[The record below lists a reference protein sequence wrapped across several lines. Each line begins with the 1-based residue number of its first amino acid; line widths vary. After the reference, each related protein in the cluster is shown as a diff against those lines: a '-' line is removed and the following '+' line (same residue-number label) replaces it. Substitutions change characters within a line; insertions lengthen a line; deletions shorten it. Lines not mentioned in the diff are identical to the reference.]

1 MNKLKTLV
9 LFAVLAFSL
18 PAGAQKIAH
27 INFDSLV
34 SVMPETKTATEVAQS
49 YLKGL
54 QDEIIAMQNELETK
68 YKKYME
74 EEPNLSEL
82 VKKSQM
88 ESLQQLQARIQD
100 FQQQASEDYKRKQE
114 ELTRPIFEKAK
125 KAVDAVAK
133 EMGYEY
139 VLDTSPSNNTVLY
152 FESTDDIFLAV
163 KKKMESMPAAVIPGA
178 PNSQP
183 KPATPAPKPAAPTQ
197 TPPKK
202 TN

>member
-9 LFAVLAFSL
+9 LFALLAFSL

-74 EEPNLSEL
+74 DEPNLSEL

-100 FQQQASEDYKRKQE
+100 FQQQAAEDYKRKQE

-133 EMGYEY
+133 EMGYKY

-152 FESTDDIFLAV
+152 FDGSDDIFIAV
-163 KKKMESMPAAVIPGA
+163 KKKLESMPAAVIPGA
-178 PNSQP
+178 QSTQP
-183 KPATPAPKPAAPTQ
+183 KPGAPAPKPAAPAQ

>member
-133 EMGYEY
+133 EMGYKY

-152 FESTDDIFLAV
+152 FESSDDIFLAV

>member
-1 MNKLKTLV
+1 
-9 LFAVLAFSL
+9 
-18 PAGAQKIAH
+18 
-27 INFDSLV
+27 
-34 SVMPETKTATEVAQS
+34 
-49 YLKGL
+49 
-54 QDEIIAMQNELETK
+54 
-68 YKKYME
+68 ME
-74 EEPNLSEL
+74 DEPNLSEL

-100 FQQQASEDYKRKQE
+100 FQQQAAEDYKRKQE

-133 EMGYEY
+133 EMGYKY

-152 FESTDDIFLAV
+152 FDGSDDIFIAV
-163 KKKMESMPAAVIPGA
+163 KKKLESMPAAVIPGA
-178 PNSQP
+178 QSTQP
-183 KPATPAPKPAAPTQ
+183 KPGAPAPKPAAPAQ

>member
-1 MNKLKTLV
+1 MNKLKTLI

-74 EEPNLSEL
+74 DEPNLSEL

-100 FQQQASEDYKRKQE
+100 FQQQAAEDYKRKQE

-133 EMGYEY
+133 EMGYKY

-152 FESTDDIFLAV
+152 FDGSDDIFVAV
-163 KKKMESMPAAVIPGA
+163 KKKLESMPAAVIPGSQ
-178 PNSQP
+178 PTQP
-183 KPATPAPKPAAPTQ
+183 KPATPAPKPASPAQ

>member
-1 MNKLKTLV
+1 MNKLKTLI

-74 EEPNLSEL
+74 DEPNLSEL

-100 FQQQASEDYKRKQE
+100 FQQQAAEDYKRKQE

-133 EMGYEY
+133 EMGYKY

-152 FESTDDIFLAV
+152 FDGSDDIFVAV
-163 KKKMESMPAAVIPGA
+163 KKKLESMPAAVIPGSQPA
-178 PNSQP
+178 QP
-183 KPATPAPKPAAPTQ
+183 KPATPAPKPVSPAQ

>member
-1 MNKLKTLV
+1 MSKLKTLV
-9 LFAVLAFSL
+9 LFALLAFSL

-74 EEPNLSEL
+74 DEPNLSEL

-100 FQQQASEDYKRKQE
+100 FQQQAAEDYKRKQE

-133 EMGYEY
+133 EMGYKY

-152 FESTDDIFLAV
+152 FDGSDDIFIAV
-163 KKKMESMPAAVIPGA
+163 KKKLESMPAAVIPGA
-178 PNSQP
+178 QSTQP
-183 KPATPAPKPAAPTQ
+183 KPGAPAPKPAAPAQ